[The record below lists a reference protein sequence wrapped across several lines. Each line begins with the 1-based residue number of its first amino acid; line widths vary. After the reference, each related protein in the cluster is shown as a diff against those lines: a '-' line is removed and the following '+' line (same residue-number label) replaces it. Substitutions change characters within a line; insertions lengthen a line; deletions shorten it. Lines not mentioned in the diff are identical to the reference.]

1 MEHLHNN
8 QGEPMLFHVQHKLDV
23 VGSQS
28 RKTWR
33 SVGLAMKVNSD
44 DLDLIE
50 TDYKAG
56 KSPTESL
63 LEKLKTFSP
72 EPTMREFV
80 EALII
85 CKRNDLAN
93 YICSWPWQ
101 ELVNSAESETSQET
115 VRQPTST
122 SFSQAHG

>member
-1 MEHLHNN
+1 MGHLHNS

-23 VGSQS
+23 VGSPS

-33 SVGLAMKVNSD
+33 SVGRAMKVNSE

-63 LEKLKTFSP
+63 LEKLKTFTP
-72 EPTMREFV
+72 EPTMKDFV
-80 EALII
+80 KALII
-85 CKRNDLAN
+85 CKRNDVAN
-93 YICSWPWQ
+93 YICNWPW
-101 ELVNSAESETSQET
+101 EEPFNSAESENL
-115 VRQPTST
+115 
-122 SFSQAHG
+122 

>member
-1 MEHLHNN
+1 MEHLQN
-8 QGEPMLFHVQHKLDV
+8 QGEPILFHVQRKLDV

-63 LEKLKTFSP
+63 LEKLKTFTP

-93 YICSWPWQ
+93 YICNWPWQ
-101 ELVNSAESETSQET
+101 ELFNSAEGENSQET
-115 VRQPTST
+115 VHRPTST
-122 SFSQAHG
+122 SFSQAG